1 MQKHLPRSLLR
12 IKKPHGLCGFWVR
25 KVRMMVEAA
34 GVEPASEN
42 MFLGISPSAVSLFI
56 FPSVVTKDKGER
68 SVAS

>member
-1 MQKHLPRSLLR
+1 
-12 IKKPHGLCGFWVR
+12 
-25 KVRMMVEAA
+25 MVEAA

-42 MFLGISPSAVSLFI
+42 MFLGISPSAVSLFY